1 MIFFVLNH
9 TIMSNLRAVITGVGG
24 YVPEYIL
31 NNDELSKM
39 MDTNDEWITTRVGIK
54 ERRILKEPGVGT
66 SFLAAKAIEELLTKT
81 NTKAEE
87 IDLVLCATT
96 TADHIY
102 PSCASMAAERV
113 GIKKALAIDLQAAC
127 SGFIVAMSTAQSF
140 IESGKYKKVVVV
152 GAEKMSAITDY
163 TDRTTA
169 PLFGDGA
176 GAVLVEPTEEEYGVI
191 DSLIF
196 TDGVGM
202 KHLHIKAGGSAIPT
216 SQDTIDQRLHYTY
229 QEGQNVYKYAV
240 TNMAE
245 VSANLMEKNNLTEKD
260 VAWLVP
266 HQANLRIIDAV
277 VQRTGVDYSKV
288 VINID
293 HFGNTSAA
301 SIPLGIWEW
310 EKKFKKGDNI
320 ILTAFGAG
328 FTWGAVYL
336 KWAYNSA
343 E

>member
-1 MIFFVLNH
+1 
-9 TIMSNLRAVITGVGG
+9 MSKINAVITGIGG

-31 NNDELSKM
+31 NNQELSTM

-54 ERRILKEPGVGT
+54 ERRILKEPNTGT
-66 SFLAAKAIEELLTKT
+66 SFLAAKAIEDLFSKTGTKP
-81 NTKAEE
+81 EE
-87 IDLVLCATT
+87 IDLVICGTT
-96 TADHIY
+96 TPDHIY
-102 PSCASMAAERV
+102 PSCASMAAEKV
-113 GIKKALAIDLQAAC
+113 GIKNALAFDLQAAC
-127 SGFIVAMSTAQSF
+127 SGFIVALSTATSF
-140 IESGKYKKVVVV
+140 IESGKYKKVLVL
-152 GAEKMSAITDY
+152 GAEKMSSITDY

-176 GAVLVEPTEEEYGVI
+176 AVVLLEPTSEEYGVI
-191 DSLIF
+191 DSLIY

-216 SQDTIDQRLHYTY
+216 SKETIEQGLQYTY
-229 QEGQNVYKYAV
+229 QEGTNVYKYAV

-245 VSANLMEKNNLTEKD
+245 VSADIMEKNGLSNED

-277 VQRTGVDYSKV
+277 VNRTKVDYDKV

-301 SIPLGIWEW
+301 SIPLGMWEW

-336 KWAYNSA
+336 KWGYDTK
-343 E
+343 

>member
-1 MIFFVLNH
+1 
-9 TIMSNLRAVITGVGG
+9 MSKINAVITGVGG

-31 NNDELSKM
+31 NNQELSTM

-54 ERRILKEPGVGT
+54 ERRILKEPNTGT
-66 SFLAAKAIEELLTKT
+66 SFLAAKAIEDLFSKTGTKP
-81 NTKAEE
+81 EE
-87 IDLVLCATT
+87 IDLVICGTT
-96 TADHIY
+96 TPDHIY

-113 GIKKALAIDLQAAC
+113 GIKNALAFDLQAAC
-127 SGFIVAMSTAQSF
+127 SGFIVALSTATSF
-140 IESGKYKKVVVV
+140 IESGKYKKVLVL
-152 GAEKMSAITDY
+152 GAEKMSSITDY

-176 GAVLVEPTEEEYGVI
+176 GVVLLEPTTEEYGVV
-191 DSLIF
+191 DSLIY

-216 SQDTIDQRLHYTY
+216 TKETIEQGLQYTY
-229 QEGQNVYKYAV
+229 QEGTNVYKYAV

-245 VSANLMEKNNLTEKD
+245 VSADIMEKNGLTNED
-260 VAWLVP
+260 IAWLIP

-277 VQRTGVDYSKV
+277 VNRTKVDYSKV
-288 VINID
+288 VINIER
-293 HFGNTSAA
+293 FGNTSAA

-310 EKKFKKGDNI
+310 EQKFKKGDKI

-336 KWAYNSA
+336 KWGYNPS
-343 E
+343 EK

>member
-1 MIFFVLNH
+1 
-9 TIMSNLRAVITGVGG
+9 MSKINAVITGIGG

-31 NNDELSKM
+31 NNQELSTM

-54 ERRILKEPGVGT
+54 ERRILKEPNTGT
-66 SFLAAKAIEELLTKT
+66 SFLAAKAIEDLFSKTGTKP
-81 NTKAEE
+81 EE
-87 IDLVLCATT
+87 IDLVICGTT
-96 TADHIY
+96 TPDHIY
-102 PSCASMAAERV
+102 PSCASMAADKV
-113 GIKKALAIDLQAAC
+113 GIKNALAFDLQAAC
-127 SGFIVAMSTAQSF
+127 SGFIVALSTATSF
-140 IESGKYKKVVVV
+140 IESGKYKKVLVM
-152 GAEKMSAITDY
+152 GAEKMSSITDY

-176 GAVLVEPTEEEYGVI
+176 AVVLLEPTTEDYGVV
-191 DSLIF
+191 DSLIY

-216 SQDTIDQRLHYTY
+216 SKETVEQGLQYTY
-229 QEGQNVYKYAV
+229 QEGTNVYKYAV

-245 VSANLMEKNNLTEKD
+245 VSADIMEKNGLSNED

-277 VQRTGVDYSKV
+277 VNRTKVDYDKV

-301 SIPLGIWEW
+301 SIPLGMWEW

-336 KWAYNSA
+336 KWAYDTK
-343 E
+343 

>member
-1 MIFFVLNH
+1 
-9 TIMSNLRAVITGVGG
+9 MSNLRAVITGVGG

>member
-1 MIFFVLNH
+1 
-9 TIMSNLRAVITGVGG
+9 MSKIRAVITGVGG

-31 NNDELSKM
+31 NNEELSKM
-39 MDTNDEWITTRVGIK
+39 MDTSDEWITTRVGIK
-54 ERRILKEPGVGT
+54 ERRILKDPGVGT
-66 SFLAAKAIEELLTKT
+66 SFLAAKAIEDLLAKTGTKP
-81 NTKAEE
+81 EE

-96 TADHIY
+96 TPDHIY

-113 GIKKALAIDLQAAC
+113 GIKNALAIDLQAAC

-140 IESGKYKKVVVV
+140 IESGKYKKVLAI

-176 GAVLVEPTEEEYGVI
+176 AVVLVEPTTEDLGVI
-191 DSLIF
+191 DSIIQ

-202 KHLHIKAGGSAIPT
+202 KHLHIKAGGSALP
-216 SQDTIDQRLHYTY
+216 SSKETIEQGLHYTY

-245 VSANLMEKNNLTEKD
+245 VSASLMEKNNLSEQD

-288 VINID
+288 IINID

-301 SIPLGIWEW
+301 SIPLGIWEF
-310 EKKFKKGDNI
+310 EKKFKKGDNV

-336 KWAYNSA
+336 KWGYDSA

>member
-1 MIFFVLNH
+1 
-9 TIMSNLRAVITGVGG
+9 MSKINAVITGVGG

-31 NNDELSKM
+31 NNQELSTM
-39 MDTNDEWITTRVGIK
+39 MDTNDEWITSRVGIK
-54 ERRILKEPGVGT
+54 ERRILKEPNTGT
-66 SFLAAKAIEELLTKT
+66 SYLAAKAIEDLFSKT
-81 NTKAEE
+81 GTKAEE
-87 IDLVLCATT
+87 IDLIICGTT
-96 TADHIY
+96 TPDHIY
-102 PSCASMAAERV
+102 PSCASMAAERI
-113 GIKKALAIDLQAAC
+113 GIKNALAFDLQAAC
-127 SGFIVAMSTAQSF
+127 SGFIVALSTATSF
-140 IESGKYKKVVVV
+140 IESGKYKKVLVI
-152 GAEKMSAITDY
+152 GAEKMSSITDY

-176 GAVLVEPTEEEYGVI
+176 GVVLLEPSTEDYGVV
-191 DSLIF
+191 DSLIY

-216 SQDTIDQRLHYTY
+216 SKETIEQGLQYTY
-229 QEGQNVYKYAV
+229 QEGTNVYKYAV

-245 VSANLMEKNNLTEKD
+245 VSADIMVKNNLTEAD

-328 FTWGAVYL
+328 FTWGAIYL
-336 KWAYNSA
+336 KWAYNTK
-343 E
+343 

>member
-1 MIFFVLNH
+1 
-9 TIMSNLRAVITGVGG
+9 MSNLRAVITGVGG

-202 KHLHIKAGGSAIPT
+202 KHLHIKAGGSAMPT